1 MITSGMTYKIDWFA
15 VFIFLGIV
23 QAIFLSFFFFSTE
36 NRKKQF
42 NLFYGWFLV
51 SIVACLLEIFLMYT
65 GYIIHVLYL
74 VDFSETFGLLIGPF
88 LYLFV
93 LSIAKG
99 PVQWKKIRIHLL
111 FPCIYTFLI
120 LPYLLSSEDIK
131 YNAWISSYHPGLPY
145 RQVELSHIPIRFWL
159 TDWHTELVLLSLG
172 VYIVLSGIVI
182 FRSFQ
187 EKNESFW
194 RPVSLSLRTMRNG
207 VIQIGAFTIL
217 IVIVKLFNEDD
228 TGDHLFAA
236 FGSLLIYVTS
246 ISVMRN
252 SGFFKQAT
260 LTEAEKYKSSTLTP
274 GQQQSILHKFNQVMQ
289 EQKPYLKSS
298 FSLPDLAQQLGVS
311 VHALSQA
318 LNHGLGKSFFELVA
332 GYRVEE
338 AKRLLIEQPNIK
350 VEEIAEQVGYNSKSS
365 FNTAF
370 KKFTGSTPSAF
381 REKNS

>member
-1 MITSGMTYKIDWFA
+1 
-15 VFIFLGIV
+15 
-23 QAIFLSFFFFSTE
+23 
-36 NRKKQF
+36 
-42 NLFYGWFLV
+42 
-51 SIVACLLEIFLMYT
+51 
-65 GYIIHVLYL
+65 L